1 MNTCYSKMLNRERY
15 KSCSAQLQNLTPVPT
30 QSTLRSFL
38 SAQNAQL
45 HKLPHVRNVS
55 AACSFTGR
63 FCQLPA
69 NTVHAASFG
78 TDGWLRPQCEAKPL
92 GGVGAARQVPAAR
105 ALLDLD
111 CDKTRHK
118 PGDLVHSPK
127 HVQPSRCIACP
138 CTHLRRLVA
147 R

>member
-45 HKLPHVRNVS
+45 RELPRSYHVRNVS

-118 PGDLVHSPK
+118 PGDLAQSE
-127 HVQPSRCIACP
+127 ACAA
-138 CTHLRRLVA
+138 V
-147 R
+147 

>member
-1 MNTCYSKMLNRERY
+1 MH
-15 KSCSAQLQNLTPVPT
+15 
-30 QSTLRSFL
+30 SFA
-38 SAQNAQL
+38 SY
-45 HKLPHVRNVS
+45 HVRNAVS

-118 PGDLVHSPK
+118 PGDLAQSE
-127 HVQPSRCIACP
+127 ACAA
-138 CTHLRRLVA
+138 V
-147 R
+147 